1 MTMDYKD
8 RQSVV
13 SFQDTL
19 KAEGVSDSFWLV
31 PGAEPVMIC
40 YFPINYEKSVYHTDW
55 VEIPLCEIL
64 HNQSEALDKVR
75 AARIIY
81 QNF

>member
-1 MTMDYKD
+1 MDYRD

-19 KAEGVSDSFWLV
+19 KAEGVCNCFWLV
-31 PGAEPVMIC
+31 KGENPDLVC
-40 YFPINYEKSVYHTDW
+40 YFDLNLQPTSSPDW
-55 VEIPLCEIL
+55 IKIPLSEIL

-75 AARIIY
+75 TACIIH

>member
-31 PGAEPVMIC
+31 HCGGVMAIVT
-40 YFPINYEKSVYHTDW
+40 N
-55 VEIPLCEIL
+55 L
-64 HNQSEALDKVR
+64 Q
-75 AARIIY
+75 RI
-81 QNF
+81 

>member
-13 SFQDTL
+13 SFHDTL
-19 KAEGVSDSFWLV
+19 KAEGVSGSFWLV

-40 YFPINYEKSVYHTDW
+40 YFPINYEKSVNHTDW
-55 VEIPLCEIL
+55 VEIPLREIL
-64 HNQSEALDKVR
+64 HNQPEALEKVR
-75 AARIIY
+75 AARIIH

>member
-19 KAEGVSDSFWLV
+19 KAEGVCKAFWLV
-31 PGAEPVMIC
+31 KGEDLGLIC
-40 YFPINYEKSVYHTDW
+40 YFNLNLQPTSSPDW
-55 VEIPLCEIL
+55 ITIPLSEIL
-64 HNQSEALDKVR
+64 HSQSEALEKVR
-75 AARIIY
+75 AARIIH